1 MDLPSL
7 RTMAAALALG
17 VALPLTLAA
26 CTPAGAAAH
35 PTIGDRTSTAA
46 GDRTSTAAAPR
57 NSSSA
62 PPATGSG
69 PTPVRVVVIG
79 DSLSTGFGTSAKQA
93 WPSLL
98 KSVHLPGKRPV
109 RVTNAAENGSGY
121 LAVGDDGDTFTMEVQ
136 ASVTADAD
144 VVVFFGSDNDAGTDP
159 AELREAATSAFAEAA
174 ALAPNAKLLA
184 VGPLSGSEEPDTV
197 LTDVRDSDASA
208 AQDQGVKFVDPI
220 ADQWLSGREDALL
233 GPDGEHPSAKGQK
246 FLRDKIKGIL
256 TSVLPT

>member
-17 VALPLTLAA
+17 VALPLMLVA
-26 CTPAGAAAH
+26 CTPAGAAAD
-35 PTIGDRTSTAA
+35 PTIGERTSAA
-46 GDRTSTAAAPR
+46 VDPQNA
-57 NSSSA
+57 SSGA
-62 PPATGSG
+62 PATGSG
-69 PTPVRVVVIG
+69 NTPVRVVVIG

-98 KSVHLPGKRPV
+98 RSVHLSGKRPV

-159 AELREAATSAFAEAA
+159 AELREAATSAFAEAS

-208 AQDQGVKFVDPI
+208 AQDQGVRFVDPI
-220 ADQWLSGREDALL
+220 ADQWLSGRADALL

-246 FLRDKIKGIL
+246 FLRDKMKGIL